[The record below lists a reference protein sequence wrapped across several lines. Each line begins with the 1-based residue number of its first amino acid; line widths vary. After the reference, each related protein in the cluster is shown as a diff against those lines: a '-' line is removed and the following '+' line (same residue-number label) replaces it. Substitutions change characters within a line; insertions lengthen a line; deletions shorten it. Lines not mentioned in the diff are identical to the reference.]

1 MKIAIIG
8 AAYTGLATAKYFK
21 SLGHNISVTTTKES
35 RREELEEVGDKV
47 TVMFGSDQDK
57 MKELLVDQEI
67 LILTVAGG
75 MVEKDGKTIMDPD
88 LYKDAYVGTAESV
101 VNAIGSDSSLRQI
114 VFTSS
119 LNAYGDGCGADE
131 ITEEIE
137 ANPLNP
143 FQEVYVTT
151 EGLLRGLENDQLGVC
166 IFRTGTIHG
175 PGREWK
181 NQLAQMSGQKIP
193 FDGSSDAMIV
203 HRDDVV
209 RAIEMSINKNLNGLY
224 NLFNEIKISKAEFFA
239 QVCDENGYKHV
250 QWLNLSPG
258 PKNVSNEKIKANGL
272 RFLDPD
278 AKRDSENL
286 LD

>member
-35 RREELEEVGDKV
+35 RREELEEVADKV

-67 LILTVAGG
+67 LVLTVAGG
-75 MVEKDGKTIMDPD
+75 MVEKDGKTIMDPE
-88 LYKDAYVGTAESV
+88 LYRDAYVGTAESV

-114 VFTSS
+114 IFTSS
-119 LNAYGDGCGADE
+119 LNAYGDGGGADE

-151 EGLLRGLENDQLGVC
+151 EGLLKGLENDQLGVC

-181 NQLAQMSGQKIP
+181 NQLSLMSGQKIP

-209 RAIEMSINKNLNGLY
+209 RAIEMAINKNLNGLY
-224 NLFNEIKISKAEFFA
+224 NLFNEVKTSKAEFFA
-239 QVCDENGYKHV
+239 QVCDEQGLDHV
-250 QWLNLSPG
+250 EWLNLSPG
-258 PKNVSNEKIKANGL
+258 PKNVSNQKIKDAGL
-272 RFLDPD
+272 MFLDPD
-278 AKRDSENL
+278 ASQDFKNL
-286 LD
+286 L

>member
-8 AAYTGLATAKYFK
+8 AAYTGLETAKYFK

-35 RREELEEVGDKV
+35 RREELEEVADKV

-114 VFTSS
+114 IFTSS
-119 LNAYGDGCGADE
+119 LNAYGDGGGADE

-181 NQLAQMSGQKIP
+181 NQLALMSGQKIP

-209 RAIEMSINKNLNGLY
+209 RAIEMAINKNLNGLY
-224 NLFNEIKISKAEFFA
+224 NLFNEVKTSKAEFFA
-239 QVCDENGYKHV
+239 QVCDEQGLDHV
-250 QWLNLSPG
+250 EWLNLSPG
-258 PKNVSNEKIKANGL
+258 PKNVSNQKIKDAGL
-272 RFLDPD
+272 MFLDPD
-278 AKRDSENL
+278 ASQDFKNL
-286 LD
+286 L

>member
-35 RREELEEVGDKV
+35 RREELEEVADKV

-67 LILTVAGG
+67 LVLTVAGG
-75 MVEKDGKTIMDPD
+75 MVEKDGKTIMDPE
-88 LYKDAYVGTAESV
+88 LYRDAYVGTAESV

-114 VFTSS
+114 IFTSS
-119 LNAYGDGCGADE
+119 LNAYGDGGGADE

-181 NQLAQMSGQKIP
+181 NQLALMSGQKIP

-209 RAIEMSINKNLNGLY
+209 RAIEMAINKNLNGLY
-224 NLFNEIKISKAEFFA
+224 NLFNEVKTSKAEFFA
-239 QVCDENGYKHV
+239 QVCDEQGLDHV
-250 QWLNLSPG
+250 EWLNLSPG
-258 PKNVSNEKIKANGL
+258 PKNVSNQKIKDAGL
-272 RFLDPD
+272 MFLDPD
-278 AKRDSENL
+278 ANLDFKNL
-286 LD
+286 L

>member
-35 RREELEEVGDKV
+35 RREELEEVADKV

-67 LILTVAGG
+67 LVLTVAGG

-88 LYKDAYVGTAESV
+88 LYRDAYVGTAESV
-101 VNAIGSDSSLRQI
+101 VNAIGSDSSLQQI
-114 VFTSS
+114 IFTSS
-119 LNAYGDGCGADE
+119 LNAYGDGGGADE

-181 NQLAQMSGQKIP
+181 NQLALMSGQKIP

-209 RAIEMSINKNLNGLY
+209 RAIEMAINKNLHGLY
-224 NLFNEIKISKAEFFA
+224 NLFNEVKTSKAEFFA
-239 QVCDENGYKHV
+239 QVCDEQGLDHV
-250 QWLNLSPG
+250 EWLNLSPG
-258 PKNVSNEKIKANGL
+258 PKNVSNQKIKDAGL
-272 RFLDPD
+272 MFLDPD
-278 AKRDSENL
+278 ASQDFKNL
-286 LD
+286 L

>member
-1 MKIAIIG
+1 MEIAIIG
-8 AAYTGLATAKYFK
+8 AAYTGLETAKYFK

-35 RREELEEVGDKV
+35 RREELEEVADKV

-88 LYKDAYVGTAESV
+88 LYRDAYVGTAESV

-114 VFTSS
+114 IFTSS
-119 LNAYGDGCGADE
+119 LNAYGDGGGADE

-181 NQLAQMSGQKIP
+181 NQLALMSGQKIP

-209 RAIEMSINKNLNGLY
+209 RAIEMAINKNLNGLY
-224 NLFNEIKISKAEFFA
+224 NLFNEVKTSKAEFFA
-239 QVCDENGYKHV
+239 QVCDEQGLDHV
-250 QWLNLSPG
+250 EWLNLSPG
-258 PKNVSNEKIKANGL
+258 PKNVSNQKIKDAGL
-272 RFLDPD
+272 MFLDPD
-278 AKRDSENL
+278 ASQDFKNL
-286 LD
+286 L

>member
-1 MKIAIIG
+1 MKITIIG

-21 SLGHNISVTTTKES
+21 SLGHSISVTTTKES
-35 RREELEEVGDKV
+35 RREELEQVADKV
-47 TVMFGSDQDK
+47 TVMFGSDREK

-67 LILTVAGG
+67 LVLTVAGG

-88 LYKDAYVGTAESV
+88 LYRDAYVGTAESV
-101 VNAIGSDSSLRQI
+101 VNAIGPDSSLKQI
-114 VFTSS
+114 IFTSS
-119 LNAYGDGCGADE
+119 LNAYGDGGGADE
-131 ITEEIE
+131 ISEEIE

-151 EGLLRGLENDQLGVC
+151 EGLLRDLENEKLGIC

-193 FDGSSDAMIV
+193 FDGNSDAMIV

-209 RAIEMSINKNLNGLY
+209 RAIEMAINKNLHGLY
-224 NLFNEIKISKAEFFA
+224 NLFNEVKISKEAFFA
-239 QVCDENGYKHV
+239 QVCDEQGLAHV
-250 QWLNLSPG
+250 EWLNLSPG
-258 PKNVSNEKIKANGL
+258 PKNVSNQKIKDAGL
-272 RFLDPD
+272 MFLDPD
-278 AKRDSENL
+278 ASQDFKDL
-286 LD
+286 L

>member
-35 RREELEEVGDKV
+35 RREELEEVADKV
-47 TVMFGSDQDK
+47 TVMFGSDQEK
-57 MKELLVDQEI
+57 MKELLFDQEI
-67 LILTVAGG
+67 LVLTVAGG
-75 MVEKDGKTIMDPD
+75 MIEKDGKTIMDPD
-88 LYKDAYVGTAESV
+88 LYRDAYVGTAESV

-114 VFTSS
+114 IFTSS
-119 LNAYGDGCGADE
+119 LNAYGDGGGADE

-151 EGLLRGLENDQLGVC
+151 EGLLRDLENDQLGVC

-181 NQLAQMSGQKIP
+181 NQLALMSGQKIP

-209 RAIEMSINKNLNGLY
+209 RAIEMAINKNLNGLY
-224 NLFNEIKISKAEFFA
+224 NLFNEVKTSKAEFFA
-239 QVCDENGYKHV
+239 QVCDEQGLDHV
-250 QWLNLSPG
+250 EWLNLSPG
-258 PKNVSNEKIKANGL
+258 PKNVSNQKIKDAGL
-272 RFLDPD
+272 MFLDPD
-278 AKRDSENL
+278 ASQDFKNL
-286 LD
+286 L

>member
-35 RREELEEVGDKV
+35 RREELEEVADKV

-67 LILTVAGG
+67 LVLTVAGG
-75 MVEKDGKTIMDPD
+75 MIEKDGKTIMDPD
-88 LYKDAYVGTAESV
+88 LYRDAYVGTAESV

-119 LNAYGDGCGADE
+119 LNAYGDGGGADE

-209 RAIEMSINKNLNGLY
+209 RAIEMAINKNLNGLY
-224 NLFNEIKISKAEFFA
+224 NLFNEVKTSKAEFFA
-239 QVCDENGYKHV
+239 QVCDEQGLDHV
-250 QWLNLSPG
+250 EWLNLSPG
-258 PKNVSNEKIKANGL
+258 PKNVSNQKIKDAGL
-272 RFLDPD
+272 MFLDPD
-278 AKRDSENL
+278 ASQDFKNL
-286 LD
+286 L

>member
-35 RREELEEVGDKV
+35 RREELEEVADKV

-114 VFTSS
+114 IFTSS
-119 LNAYGDGCGADE
+119 LNAYGDGGGADE
-131 ITEEIE
+131 IPEEID

-181 NQLAQMSGQKIP
+181 NQLALMSGQKIP

-209 RAIEMSINKNLNGLY
+209 RAIEMAINKNLNGLY
-224 NLFNEIKISKAEFFA
+224 NLFNEVKTSKAEFFS
-239 QVCDENGYKHV
+239 QFCDEQGLDHV
-250 QWLNLSPG
+250 EWLNLSPG
-258 PKNVSNEKIKANGL
+258 PKNVSNQKIKDAGL
-272 RFLDPD
+272 MFLDPD
-278 AKRDSENL
+278 ASQDFKNL
-286 LD
+286 L

>member
-35 RREELEEVGDKV
+35 RREELEEVADKV
-47 TVMFGSDQDK
+47 TVMFGSDQEK

-88 LYKDAYVGTAESV
+88 LYRDAYVGTAESV

-114 VFTSS
+114 IFTSS
-119 LNAYGDGCGADE
+119 LNAYGDGGGADE

-181 NQLAQMSGQKIP
+181 NQLALMSGQKIP

-209 RAIEMSINKNLNGLY
+209 RAIEMAINKNLNGLY
-224 NLFNEIKISKAEFFA
+224 NLFNEVKTSKAEFFA
-239 QVCDENGYKHV
+239 QVCDEQGLDHV
-250 QWLNLSPG
+250 EWLNLSPG
-258 PKNVSNEKIKANGL
+258 PKNVSNQKIKDAGL
-272 RFLDPD
+272 MFLDPD
-278 AKRDSENL
+278 ANLDFKNL
-286 LD
+286 L

>member
-35 RREELEEVGDKV
+35 RREELEEVADKV

-67 LILTVAGG
+67 LVLTVAGG

-88 LYKDAYVGTAESV
+88 LYRDAYVGTAESV

-114 VFTSS
+114 IFTSS
-119 LNAYGDGCGADE
+119 LNAYGDGGGADE

-181 NQLAQMSGQKIP
+181 NQLALMSGQKIP

-209 RAIEMSINKNLNGLY
+209 RAIEMAINKNLNGLY
-224 NLFNEIKISKAEFFA
+224 NLFNEVKTSKAEFFA
-239 QVCDENGYKHV
+239 QVCDEQGLAHV
-250 QWLNLSPG
+250 EWLNLSRG
-258 PKNVSNEKIKANGL
+258 PKNVSNQKIKDAGL
-272 RFLDPD
+272 MFLDPD
-278 AKRDSENL
+278 ASQDFKNL
-286 LD
+286 L

>member
-35 RREELEEVGDKV
+35 RREELEEVADKV

-67 LILTVAGG
+67 LVLTVAGG
-75 MVEKDGKTIMDPD
+75 MIEKDGKTIMDPD
-88 LYKDAYVGTAESV
+88 LYRDAYVGTAESV
-101 VNAIGSDSSLRQI
+101 VNAIGSDSSLQQI
-114 VFTSS
+114 IFTSS
-119 LNAYGDGCGADE
+119 LNAYGDGGGADE

-151 EGLLRGLENDQLGVC
+151 EGLLKGLENDQLGVC

-181 NQLAQMSGQKIP
+181 NQLSLMSGQKIP

-209 RAIEMSINKNLNGLY
+209 RAIEMAINKNLNGLY
-224 NLFNEIKISKAEFFA
+224 NLFNEVKTSKAEFFA
-239 QVCDENGYKHV
+239 QVCDEQGLDHV
-250 QWLNLSPG
+250 EWLNLSPG
-258 PKNVSNEKIKANGL
+258 PKNVSNQKIKDAGL
-272 RFLDPD
+272 MFLDPD
-278 AKRDSENL
+278 ASQDFKNL
-286 LD
+286 L

>member
-35 RREELEEVGDKV
+35 RREELEEVADKV
-47 TVMFGSDQDK
+47 TVMFGSDQDR

-101 VNAIGSDSSLRQI
+101 VNAIGADSSLRQI
-114 VFTSS
+114 IFTSS
-119 LNAYGDGCGADE
+119 LNAYGDGGGADE

-181 NQLAQMSGQKIP
+181 NQLALMSGQKIP

-209 RAIEMSINKNLNGLY
+209 RAIEMAINKNLNGLY
-224 NLFNEIKISKAEFFA
+224 NLFNEVKTSKAEFFA
-239 QVCDENGYKHV
+239 QVCDEQGLDHV
-250 QWLNLSPG
+250 EWLNLSPG
-258 PKNVSNEKIKANGL
+258 PKNVSNQKIKDAGL
-272 RFLDPD
+272 MFLDPD
-278 AKRDSENL
+278 ASQDFKNL
-286 LD
+286 L

>member
-35 RREELEEVGDKV
+35 RREELEEVADKV
-47 TVMFGSDQDK
+47 TVMFGSDQEK

-67 LILTVAGG
+67 LVLTVAGG

-88 LYKDAYVGTAESV
+88 LYRDAYVGTAESV

-114 VFTSS
+114 IFTSS
-119 LNAYGDGCGADE
+119 LNAYGDGGGADE

-181 NQLAQMSGQKIP
+181 NQLALMSGQKIP

-209 RAIEMSINKNLNGLY
+209 RAIEMAINKNLNGLY
-224 NLFNEIKISKAEFFA
+224 NLFNEVKTSKAEFFA
-239 QVCDENGYKHV
+239 QVCDEQGLDHV
-250 QWLNLSPG
+250 EWLNLSPG
-258 PKNVSNEKIKANGL
+258 PKNVSNQKIKDAGL
-272 RFLDPD
+272 MFLDPD
-278 AKRDSENL
+278 ASQDFKNL
-286 LD
+286 L

>member
-67 LILTVAGG
+67 LILTVGGG

-88 LYKDAYVGTAESV
+88 LYRDAYVGTAESV

-119 LNAYGDGCGADE
+119 LNAYGDGGGADE

-181 NQLAQMSGQKIP
+181 NQLALMSGQKIP

-209 RAIEMSINKNLNGLY
+209 RAIEMAINKNLNGLY
-224 NLFNEIKISKAEFFA
+224 NLFNEVKTSKAEFFA
-239 QVCDENGYKHV
+239 QVCDEQGLDHV
-250 QWLNLSPG
+250 EWLNLSPG
-258 PKNVSNEKIKANGL
+258 PKNVSNQKIKDAGL
-272 RFLDPD
+272 MFLDPD
-278 AKRDSENL
+278 ASQDFKNL
-286 LD
+286 L

>member
-35 RREELEEVGDKV
+35 RREELEEVADKV

-67 LILTVAGG
+67 LVLTVAGG
-75 MVEKDGKTIMDPD
+75 MIEKDGKTIMDPD
-88 LYKDAYVGTAESV
+88 LYRDAYVGTAESV
-101 VNAIGSDSSLRQI
+101 VNAIGADSSLRQI
-114 VFTSS
+114 IFTSS
-119 LNAYGDGCGADE
+119 LNAYGDGGGADE

-181 NQLAQMSGQKIP
+181 NQLALMSGQKIP

-209 RAIEMSINKNLNGLY
+209 RAIEMAINKNLNGLY
-224 NLFNEIKISKAEFFA
+224 NLFNEVKISKAEFFA
-239 QVCDENGYKHV
+239 QVCDEQGLDHV
-250 QWLNLSPG
+250 EWLNLSPG
-258 PKNVSNEKIKANGL
+258 PKNVSNQKIKDAGL
-272 RFLDPD
+272 MFLDPD
-278 AKRDSENL
+278 ASQDFKSL
-286 LD
+286 L

>member
-35 RREELEEVGDKV
+35 RREELEEVADKV

-67 LILTVAGG
+67 LVLTVAGG

-101 VNAIGSDSSLRQI
+101 VNAIGADSSLRQI
-114 VFTSS
+114 IFTSS
-119 LNAYGDGCGADE
+119 LNAYGDGGGADE

-209 RAIEMSINKNLNGLY
+209 RAIEMAINKNLNGLY
-224 NLFNEIKISKAEFFA
+224 NLFNEVKTSKAEFFA
-239 QVCDENGYKHV
+239 QVCDEQGLDHV
-250 QWLNLSPG
+250 EWLNLSPG
-258 PKNVSNEKIKANGL
+258 PKNVSNQKIKDAGL
-272 RFLDPD
+272 MFLDPD
-278 AKRDSENL
+278 ASQDFKNL
-286 LD
+286 L

>member
-35 RREELEEVGDKV
+35 RREELEEVAEKV

-67 LILTVAGG
+67 LVLTVAGG

-88 LYKDAYVGTAESV
+88 LYRDAYVGTAESV
-101 VNAIGSDSSLRQI
+101 VNAIVSDSSLQQI
-114 VFTSS
+114 IFTSS
-119 LNAYGDGCGADE
+119 LNAYGDGGGADE

-209 RAIEMSINKNLNGLY
+209 RAIEMAINKNLNGLY
-224 NLFNEIKISKAEFFA
+224 NLFNEVTTSKAEFFA
-239 QVCDENGYKHV
+239 RVCDEQELAHV
-250 QWLNLSPG
+250 EWLNLSPG
-258 PKNVSNEKIKANGL
+258 PKNVSNQKIKDAGL
-272 RFLDPD
+272 MFLDPD
-278 AKRDSENL
+278 ASQDFKNL
-286 LD
+286 L

>member
-35 RREELEEVGDKV
+35 RREELEEVADKV

-88 LYKDAYVGTAESV
+88 LYRDAYVGTAESV

-114 VFTSS
+114 IFTSS
-119 LNAYGDGCGADE
+119 LNAYGDGGGADE

-209 RAIEMSINKNLNGLY
+209 RAIEMAINKNLNGLY
-224 NLFNEIKISKAEFFA
+224 NLFNEVKTSKAEFFA
-239 QVCDENGYKHV
+239 QVCDEQGLDHV
-250 QWLNLSPG
+250 EWLNLSPG
-258 PKNVSNEKIKANGL
+258 PKNVSNQKIKDAGL
-272 RFLDPD
+272 MFLDPD
-278 AKRDSENL
+278 ASQDFKNL
-286 LD
+286 L

>member
-35 RREELEEVGDKV
+35 RREELEEVADKV

-67 LILTVAGG
+67 LVLTVAGG

-119 LNAYGDGCGADE
+119 LNAYGDGGGADE

-209 RAIEMSINKNLNGLY
+209 RAIEMAINKNLNGLY
-224 NLFNEIKISKAEFFA
+224 NLFNEVTTSKAEFFA
-239 QVCDENGYKHV
+239 RVCDEQELAHV
-250 QWLNLSPG
+250 EWLNLSPG
-258 PKNVSNEKIKANGL
+258 PKNVSNQKIKDAGL
-272 RFLDPD
+272 MFLDPD
-278 AKRDSENL
+278 ASQDFKNL
-286 LD
+286 L

>member
-35 RREELEEVGDKV
+35 RREELEEVADKV

-67 LILTVAGG
+67 LVLTVAGG

-88 LYKDAYVGTAESV
+88 LYRDAYVGTAESV
-101 VNAIGSDSSLRQI
+101 VNAIGSDSSLQQI
-114 VFTSS
+114 IFTSS
-119 LNAYGDGCGADE
+119 LNAYGDGGGADE

-181 NQLAQMSGQKIP
+181 NQLALMSGQKIP

-209 RAIEMSINKNLNGLY
+209 RAIEMAINKNLNGLY
-224 NLFNEIKISKAEFFA
+224 NLFNEVKTSKAEFFA
-239 QVCDENGYKHV
+239 QVCDEQGLDHV
-250 QWLNLSPG
+250 EWLNLSPG
-258 PKNVSNEKIKANGL
+258 PKNVSNQKIKDAGL
-272 RFLDPD
+272 MFLDPD
-278 AKRDSENL
+278 ASQDFKNL
-286 LD
+286 L

>member
-35 RREELEEVGDKV
+35 RREELEEVADKV

-67 LILTVAGG
+67 LVLTVAGG

-88 LYKDAYVGTAESV
+88 LYRDAYVGTAESV
-101 VNAIGSDSSLRQI
+101 VNAIGPDSSLRQI
-114 VFTSS
+114 IFTSS
-119 LNAYGDGCGADE
+119 LNAYGDGGGADE

-151 EGLLRGLENDQLGVC
+151 EGLLRDLENHQLGVC

-209 RAIEMSINKNLNGLY
+209 RAIEMAINKNLKGLY
-224 NLFNEIKISKAEFFA
+224 NLFNEVKTSKAEFFA
-239 QVCDENGYKHV
+239 QVCDEQGLDHV
-250 QWLNLSPG
+250 EWLNLSPG
-258 PKNVSNEKIKANGL
+258 PKNVSNQKIKDAGL
-272 RFLDPD
+272 MFLDPD
-278 AKRDSENL
+278 ASQDFKNL
-286 LD
+286 L

>member
-1 MKIAIIG
+1 MNITIIG

-35 RREELEEVGDKV
+35 RREELEEVADKV

-67 LILTVAGG
+67 LVLTVAGG
-75 MVEKDGKTIMDPD
+75 MIEKDGKTIMDPD

-101 VNAIGSDSSLRQI
+101 INAIGADSSLRQI
-114 VFTSS
+114 IFTSS
-119 LNAYGDGCGADE
+119 LNAYGDGGGADE

-181 NQLAQMSGQKIP
+181 NQLALMSGQKIP

-209 RAIEMSINKNLNGLY
+209 RAIEMAINKNLNGLY
-224 NLFNEIKISKAEFFA
+224 NLFNEVKTSKAEFFA
-239 QVCDENGYKHV
+239 QVCDEQGLDHV
-250 QWLNLSPG
+250 EWLNLSPG
-258 PKNVSNEKIKANGL
+258 PKNVSNQKIKDAGL
-272 RFLDPD
+272 MFLDPD
-278 AKRDSENL
+278 ANQDFKNL
-286 LD
+286 L

>member
-119 LNAYGDGCGADE
+119 LNAYGDGGGADE

-209 RAIEMSINKNLNGLY
+209 RAIEMAINKNLNGLY
-224 NLFNEIKISKAEFFA
+224 NLFNEVTTSKAEFFA
-239 QVCDENGYKHV
+239 RVCDEQELAHV
-250 QWLNLSPG
+250 EWLNLSPG
-258 PKNVSNEKIKANGL
+258 PKNVSNQKIKDAGL
-272 RFLDPD
+272 MFLDPD
-278 AKRDSENL
+278 ASQDFKNL
-286 LD
+286 L

>member
-35 RREELEEVGDKV
+35 RREELEEVADKV

-67 LILTVAGG
+67 LVLTVAGG

-88 LYKDAYVGTAESV
+88 LYRDAYVGTAESV
-101 VNAIGSDSSLRQI
+101 VNAIGADSSLRQI
-114 VFTSS
+114 IFTSS
-119 LNAYGDGCGADE
+119 LNAYGDGGGADE

-181 NQLAQMSGQKIP
+181 NQLALMSGQKIP

-209 RAIEMSINKNLNGLY
+209 RAIEMAINKNLNGLY
-224 NLFNEIKISKAEFFA
+224 NLFNEVKTSKAEFFA
-239 QVCDENGYKHV
+239 QVCDEQGLDHV
-250 QWLNLSPG
+250 EWLNLSPG
-258 PKNVSNEKIKANGL
+258 PKNVSNQKIKDAGL
-272 RFLDPD
+272 MFLDPD
-278 AKRDSENL
+278 ASQDFKNL
-286 LD
+286 L

>member
-88 LYKDAYVGTAESV
+88 LYRDAYVGTAESV

-119 LNAYGDGCGADE
+119 LNAYGDGGGADE
-131 ITEEIE
+131 ITEEVE

-143 FQEVYVTT
+143 FQDVYVTT

-209 RAIEMSINKNLNGLY
+209 RAIEMAINKNLNGLY
-224 NLFNEIKISKAEFFA
+224 NLFNEVTTSKAEFFA
-239 QVCDENGYKHV
+239 RVCDEQELAHV
-250 QWLNLSPG
+250 EWLNLSPG
-258 PKNVSNEKIKANGL
+258 PKNVSNQKIKDAGL
-272 RFLDPD
+272 MFLDPD
-278 AKRDSENL
+278 ASQDFKNL
-286 LD
+286 L

>member
-35 RREELEEVGDKV
+35 RREELEEVADKV

-67 LILTVAGG
+67 LVLTVAGG

-88 LYKDAYVGTAESV
+88 LYRDAYVGTAESV

-114 VFTSS
+114 IFTSS
-119 LNAYGDGCGADE
+119 LNAYGDGGGADE

-209 RAIEMSINKNLNGLY
+209 RAIEMAINKNLKGLY
-224 NLFNEIKISKAEFFA
+224 NLFNEVKTSKAEFFA
-239 QVCDENGYKHV
+239 QVCDEQGLDHV
-250 QWLNLSPG
+250 EWLNLSPG
-258 PKNVSNEKIKANGL
+258 PKNVSNQKIKDAGL
-272 RFLDPD
+272 MFLDPD
-278 AKRDSENL
+278 ASQDFKNL
-286 LD
+286 L

>member
-21 SLGHNISVTTTKES
+21 SLGHKISVTTTKES
-35 RREELEEVGDKV
+35 RREELEEVADKV

-88 LYKDAYVGTAESV
+88 LYRDAYVGTAESV
-101 VNAIGSDSSLRQI
+101 ANAIGSDSSLRQI
-114 VFTSS
+114 IFTSS
-119 LNAYGDGCGADE
+119 LNAYGDGGGADE

-209 RAIEMSINKNLNGLY
+209 RAIEMAINKNLNGLY
-224 NLFNEIKISKAEFFA
+224 NLFNEVKTSKAEFFA
-239 QVCDENGYKHV
+239 QVCDEQGLDHV
-250 QWLNLSPG
+250 EWLNLSPG
-258 PKNVSNEKIKANGL
+258 PKNVSNQKIKDAGL
-272 RFLDPD
+272 MFLDPD
-278 AKRDSENL
+278 ASQDFKNL
-286 LD
+286 L

>member
-35 RREELEEVGDKV
+35 RREELEEVADKV
-47 TVMFGSDQDK
+47 TVMFGSDQEK
-57 MKELLVDQEI
+57 MKELLFDQEI
-67 LILTVAGG
+67 LVLTVAGG

-88 LYKDAYVGTAESV
+88 LYRDAYVGTAESV

-114 VFTSS
+114 IFTSS
-119 LNAYGDGCGADE
+119 LNAYGDGGGADE

-181 NQLAQMSGQKIP
+181 NQLALMSGQKIP

-209 RAIEMSINKNLNGLY
+209 RAIEMAINKNLNGLY
-224 NLFNEIKISKAEFFA
+224 NLFNEVKTSKAEFFA
-239 QVCDENGYKHV
+239 QVCDEQGLDHV
-250 QWLNLSPG
+250 EWLNLSPG
-258 PKNVSNEKIKANGL
+258 PKNVSNQKIKDAGL
-272 RFLDPD
+272 MFLDPD
-278 AKRDSENL
+278 ASQDFKNL
-286 LD
+286 L

>member
-35 RREELEEVGDKV
+35 RREELEEVADKV
-47 TVMFGSDQDK
+47 TVMFGSDQDR

-88 LYKDAYVGTAESV
+88 LYRDAYVGTAESV

-114 VFTSS
+114 IFTSS
-119 LNAYGDGCGADE
+119 LNAYGDGGGADE

-181 NQLAQMSGQKIP
+181 NQLALMSGQKIP

-209 RAIEMSINKNLNGLY
+209 RAIEMAINKNLNGLY
-224 NLFNEIKISKAEFFA
+224 NLFNEVKTSKAEFFA
-239 QVCDENGYKHV
+239 QVCDEQGLDHV
-250 QWLNLSPG
+250 EWLNLSPG
-258 PKNVSNEKIKANGL
+258 PKNVSNQKIKDAGL
-272 RFLDPD
+272 MFLDPD
-278 AKRDSENL
+278 ASQDFKNL
-286 LD
+286 L

>member
-35 RREELEEVGDKV
+35 RREELEEVADKV

-88 LYKDAYVGTAESV
+88 LYRDAYVGTAESV
-101 VNAIGSDSSLRQI
+101 VNAIGSDSSLQQI
-114 VFTSS
+114 IFTSS
-119 LNAYGDGCGADE
+119 LNAYGDGGGADE

-181 NQLAQMSGQKIP
+181 NQLALMSGQKIP

-209 RAIEMSINKNLNGLY
+209 RAIEMAINKNLHGLY
-224 NLFNEIKISKAEFFA
+224 NLFNEVKTSKAEFFA
-239 QVCDENGYKHV
+239 QVCDEQGLAHV
-250 QWLNLSPG
+250 EWLNLSPG
-258 PKNVSNEKIKANGL
+258 PKNVSNQKIKDAGL
-272 RFLDPD
+272 MFLDPD
-278 AKRDSENL
+278 ASQDFKNL
-286 LD
+286 L

>member
-35 RREELEEVGDKV
+35 RREELEEVADKV

-57 MKELLVDQEI
+57 MKELLIDQEI

-101 VNAIGSDSSLRQI
+101 VNAIASDSSLRQI

-119 LNAYGDGCGADE
+119 LNAYGDGGGADE

-181 NQLAQMSGQKIP
+181 NQLALMSGQKIP

-209 RAIEMSINKNLNGLY
+209 RAIEMAINKNLNGLY
-224 NLFNEIKISKAEFFA
+224 NLFNEVATSKAEFFA
-239 QVCDENGYKHV
+239 RVCDEQGLAHV
-250 QWLNLSPG
+250 EWLNLSPG
-258 PKNVSNEKIKANGL
+258 PKNVSNQKIKDAGL
-272 RFLDPD
+272 MFLDPD
-278 AKRDSENL
+278 ASQDFKNL
-286 LD
+286 L

>member
-1 MKIAIIG
+1 MNITIIG

-21 SLGHNISVTTTKES
+21 SLGHSISVTTTKES
-35 RREELEEVGDKV
+35 RRAELQQVADKV
-47 TVMFGSDQDK
+47 TVMFGSDREK
-57 MKELLVDQEI
+57 MKALLVDQEI
-67 LILTVAGG
+67 LVLTVAGG

-88 LYKDAYVGTAESV
+88 LYRDAYVGTAESV
-101 VNAIGSDSSLRQI
+101 VNAIGPDSSLRQI
-114 VFTSS
+114 IFTSS
-119 LNAYGDGCGADE
+119 LNAYGDGGGANE
-131 ITEEIE
+131 ISEEIE

-151 EGLLRGLENDQLGVC
+151 EGLLRGLENDQLGIC

-209 RAIEMSINKNLNGLY
+209 RAIEMAINKNLHGLY
-224 NLFNEIKISKAEFFA
+224 NLFNEVKISKAEFFA
-239 QVCDENGYKHV
+239 QVCDKQGLDHV
-250 QWLNLSPG
+250 EWLNLSPG
-258 PKNVSNEKIKANGL
+258 PKNVSNQKIKDAGL
-272 RFLDPD
+272 MFLDPD
-278 AKRDSENL
+278 ASQDFKSL
-286 LD
+286 L